1 MTYFFHLDGLVDL
14 SDAVEIEAAN
24 LADARQA
31 AILGIR
37 DILCHDAISGEI
49 DVRRRIDITDGKG
62 ALLLSVSF
70 EEAVII
76 RS

>member
-1 MTYFFHLDGLVDL
+1 VIYFLHLDGLTDL
-14 SDAVEIEAAN
+14 SDAVETEAAD

-37 DILCHDAISGEI
+37 DILCHDAISGDI
-49 DVRRRIDITDGKG
+49 DLRRRIDITDSKG

-70 EEAVII
+70 DEAVII
-76 RS
+76 RI